1 MLPAGLQLVCRRAI
15 PAIDVNSLMPFE
27 AKEVLFRCESGYLL
41 YLSRELPA
49 EAPEERVVMLDARDA
64 LLWLNE
70 QPSEQGS
77 FWN

>member
-27 AKEVLFRCESGYLL
+27 AKEVLFRCASGYLL

-49 EAPEERVVMLDARDA
+49 EPPEERVVMLNARDA